1 MQKLKN
7 TEYVWSR
14 LKETFFLNKREGQK
28 ENKKA
33 KLSVGLDTEWKK
45 CKWWTDDGQIF
56 FDGCLFTNVGML
68 KGWVLGKMIKN
79 GGINLAVTVC
89 RKKGRNKNYTRDG
102 SS

>member
-33 KLSVGLDTEWKK
+33 KLSVGLDTEWK
-45 CKWWTDDGQIF
+45 
-56 FDGCLFTNVGML
+56 NVNYELMMAKYSL
-68 KGWVLGKMIKN
+68 M
-79 GGINLAVTVC
+79 AV
-89 RKKGRNKNYTRDG
+89 YLQM
-102 SS
+102 

>member
-33 KLSVGLDTEWKK
+33 KLSVGLDTEWK
-45 CKWWTDDGQIF
+45 
-56 FDGCLFTNVGML
+56 NVNDELMVAKYSL
-68 KGWVLGKMIKN
+68 M
-79 GGINLAVTVC
+79 AV
-89 RKKGRNKNYTRDG
+89 YLQM
-102 SS
+102 